1 MLASFIRT
9 SIVVPTLDRAGLLGR
24 TFQSVTSAIDP
35 PVAEILV
42 VHNGSTGNTL
52 EVFKAAPRHFPI
64 ARGDIF
70 TSRCRACLAAAM
82 GARPKQ
88 KGNPI
93 FSGPCP
99 LGGKLVL
106 GFAGGVGRSWR
117 RSRRWASKPIRRRG
131 WRGVEAD
138 GGQRLGALNL
148 IDCGR
153 SIKEFKSDIIFCV
166 MTPQKVELM
175 SAGASWR

>member
-24 TFQSVTSAIDP
+24 ALQSVTSAIDP

-52 EVFKAAPRHFPI
+52 EVFKAPQAFPDR
-64 ARGDIF
+64 AGDIF
-70 TSRCRACLAAAM
+70 TSRCRVCLAAAM
-82 GARPKQ
+82 VARPQQ

-117 RSRRWASKPIRRRG
+117 RSRRWASSQSV
-131 WRGVEAD
+131 GVA
-138 GGQRLGALNL
+138 G
-148 IDCGR
+148 
-153 SIKEFKSDIIFCV
+153 
-166 MTPQKVELM
+166 
-175 SAGASWR
+175 GASKLMADSDWAPSI